1 MAKISLQ
8 PIIPLQLEPDG
19 SFKTIEDSSEN
30 IKQKFRMLILTNPG
44 EKLMDSTFGVGIRNF
59 LFENQKVRKTFTI
72 GITDN
77 VEAITQEDIEEKI
90 KSIIIAQCNSYLRE
104 ITILDVLVNF
114 EENTM
119 LLTVNYTINGLIN
132 TSLDLVIT

>member
-1 MAKISLQ
+1 
-8 PIIPLQLEPDG
+8 
-19 SFKTIEDSSEN
+19 
-30 IKQKFRMLILTNPG
+30 MLILTNPG
-44 EKLMDSTFGVGIRNF
+44 EKLMNPTFGVGIRNF
-59 LFENQKVRKTFTI
+59 LFENQKVRQTFTI

-77 VEAITQEDIEEKI
+77 VEAVTQEDIEEKI

-119 LLTVNYTINGLIN
+119 FLTVNYTINGLIN
-132 TSLDLVIT
+132 NSLDLVIT

>member
-8 PIIPLQLEPDG
+8 PIIPLQLESDG
-19 SFKTIEDSSEN
+19 SFKTIEDSSDN

-44 EKLMDSTFGVGIRNF
+44 EKLMNPTFGVGIRNF
-59 LFENQKVRKTFTI
+59 LFENQKVRQTFTI

-77 VEAITQEDIEEKI
+77 VEAVTQEDIEEKI

-119 LLTVNYTINGLIN
+119 FLTVNYTINGLIN
-132 TSLDLVIT
+132 NSLDLVIT

>member
-8 PIIPLQLEPDG
+8 PIIPLQLESDG

-44 EKLMDSTFGVGIRNF
+44 EKLMNPTFGVGIRNF
-59 LFENQKVRKTFTI
+59 LFENQKVRQTFTI

-77 VEAITQEDIEEKI
+77 VEAVTQEDIEEKI
-90 KSIIIAQCNSYLRE
+90 KSIIIAQCNAYLRE

-119 LLTVNYTINGLIN
+119 FLTVNYTINGLIN
-132 TSLDLVIT
+132 NSLDLVIT